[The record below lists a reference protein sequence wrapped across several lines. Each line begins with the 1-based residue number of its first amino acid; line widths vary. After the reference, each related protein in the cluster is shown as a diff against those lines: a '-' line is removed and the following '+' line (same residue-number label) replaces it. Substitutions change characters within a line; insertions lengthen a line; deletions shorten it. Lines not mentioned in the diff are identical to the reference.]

1 MYEHRSTGAVYQRKN
16 PCSRIGTVASGA
28 VKKVIALGSEPQ
40 YHNPITFDLG
50 DLMRSVRRLT
60 GSDAVKLVILILV
73 LISVAQAT
81 QHDKSSQCR
90 IKNFGCI
97 NENFYRG
104 AQPKAQDYADLAS
117 MGVKTVIDLQK
128 EGSDEEQALVEASG
142 MKFCRIGMSDKSQP
156 SSEQVDAF
164 LRLVNDSANQPVFV
178 HCAGGRHRTGAMS
191 AIYRITHDGWTA
203 DRAFSEMKQY
213 DFEHGVGHS
222 ALKHYVYDYYSRLD
236 QRGVVVSTDK

>member
-1 MYEHRSTGAVYQRKN
+1 
-16 PCSRIGTVASGA
+16 
-28 VKKVIALGSEPQ
+28 
-40 YHNPITFDLG
+40 
-50 DLMRSVRRLT
+50 MRAFRRLSVLST
-60 GSDAVKLVILILV
+60 STTTFILAFTAIT
-73 LISVAQAT
+73 VAQAT
-81 QHDKSSQCR
+81 QRTKTSNIQ

-97 NENFYRG
+97 NESFYRG
-104 AQPKAQDYADLAS
+104 AQPKEKDYTDLAS
-117 MGVKTVIDLQK
+117 MGVKTVIDLQR
-128 EGSDEEQALVEASG
+128 EGNAGEKGLVESQG
-142 MKFCRIGMSDKSQP
+142 MKFFRIPMSDKSQP
-156 SSEQVDAF
+156 TADQAELF
-164 LRLVNDSANQPVFV
+164 LKIVNDPANQPVFV